1 MLLYFKSKI
10 QFSRCRTFH
19 RMRWIQQEIVA
30 KHLESLRSKRKKL
43 EFAYSQET
51 SETTTHPKSAPK
63 FKAAAY
69 TPKSST
75 KSIPKSKNSPK
86 PKSTTKK
93 SPKPKSTTKKSTPK
107 SKNPTKT
114 KIKLAPNATAKSIS
128 KSKPPKK
135 TNSKSKPPLT
145 SKSKPNT
152 KLKPNTKQKP
162 NRQQKLNK
170 KSTAT
175 QPNKGPQ
182 RKKEAPVKNHQTR
195 SKRRYAEDAFFISE
209 PG

>member
-1 MLLYFKSKI
+1 MYFKSKI

-19 RMRWIQQEIVA
+19 RMRWIQQEIVS

-63 FKAAAY
+63 FKAAASK
-69 TPKSST
+69 PKSNT
-75 KSIPKSKNSPK
+75 KSIPKAKKSPK

-93 SPKPKSTTKKSTPK
+93 STPKKSTPK

-114 KIKLAPNATAKSIS
+114 KIKLAPNATATSIS
-128 KSKPPKK
+128 KAKPPRKTKTKSKPPV
-135 TNSKSKPPLT
+135 T

-162 NRQQKLNK
+162 NRQPKQNK
-170 KSTAT
+170 KATSTE
-175 QPNKGPQ
+175 PNKVPP
-182 RKKEAPVKNHQTR
+182 RKKEVLVKKHQTR